1 MKTYYKYMWMAL
13 FSLFILG
20 ACSSGSDELPEPQP
34 KPDPDKT
41 EQESEGTSSGSSIDD
56 MKNKNW

>member
-1 MKTYYKYMWMAL
+1 MWMAL

-20 ACSSGSDELPEPQP
+20 ACSSGSDELPEPKP

-56 MKNKNW
+56 MKNKSW